1 MLLLCYQ
8 STYPSSSSSR
18 HHRVIATVTSWC
30 HLHVGHG
37 FVVAI
42 VVSPLLSHCRGVVV
56 AVMSLWCLRCHIV
69 AVSSSLL
76 QCRLH
81 RRIVVVSSSPSWCR
95 LHVCHSFIVAIAV
108 SPSRR
113 SRFCHCHCGVA
124 FTSVVVLLLPL
135 RCRLHV
141 SRGFVIAVAV
151 SPSLLHCRHFVV
163 AIAVSPSCWSQF
175 RHRHHGVA
183 FTSVT
188 VSSSSLQC
196 CLRVSHGFAIAV
208 VVSPSRRS
216 QFHRHHCGVAFTS
229 VAVLSLPSRCR
240 LHHCIIAVSSSQSCR
255 CGAFAVASSRVGR

>member
-56 AVMSLWCLRCHIV
+56 AVMSLRCLRCHIV
-69 AVSSSLL
+69 AVSSSPL

-81 RRIVVVSSSPSWCR
+81 CRIVVVSSSPSWCH

-113 SRFCHCHCGVA
+113 SQFRCRHCGVA
-124 FTSVVVLLLPL
+124 FTSV
-135 RCRLHV
+135 
-141 SRGFVIAVAV
+141 A
-151 SPSLLHCRHFVV
+151 
-163 AIAVSPSCWSQF
+163 
-175 RHRHHGVA
+175 
-183 FTSVT
+183 

-196 CLRVSHGFAIAV
+196 CLRIGHGFAIAI
-208 VVSPSRRS
+208 VVSPSHRS

-229 VAVLSLPSRCR
+229 VAVSSLPSQCR
-240 LHHCIIAVSSSQSCR
+240 LHLRIIAVSSSQ
-255 CGAFAVASSRVGR
+255 

>member
-141 SRGFVIAVAV
+141 SRGFVIA
-151 SPSLLHCRHFVV
+151 
-163 AIAVSPSCWSQF
+163 I
-175 RHRHHGVA
+175 
-183 FTSVT
+183 
-188 VSSSSLQC
+188 
-196 CLRVSHGFAIAV
+196 